1 MTSEATSRAGRR
13 GIGRMAN
20 RVGSVEADASIGRF
34 TLRNDAASV
43 MEGILPLKRS
53 GRMDVDPSQTVR
65 DGLIPLLPRLRR
77 LARALAGQV
86 ADADDLVQIVL
97 ERALARAPQWRP
109 DAALD
114 KWVFAIARNAWRDE
128 LRARGRAQHVFTDE
142 EAGVM
147 ACDSASAPAQT
158 LELAAALAAL
168 PPDHREVVA
177 LVLVEGLSYTEA
189 AELLEV
195 PVGTITSRLARA
207 RAALQVRLGSAA

>member
-1 MTSEATSRAGRR
+1 M
-13 GIGRMAN
+13 
-20 RVGSVEADASIGRF
+20 
-34 TLRNDAASV
+34 
-43 MEGILPLKRS
+43 
-53 GRMDVDPSQTVR
+53 DPSKAVR
-65 DGLIPLLPRLRR
+65 EGLIPLLPRLRR

-97 ERALARAPQWRP
+97 ERALTRSAQWRP

-128 LRARGRAQHVFTDE
+128 LRARARSHNLFAPE
-142 EAGVM
+142 EAGSS
-147 ACDSASAPAQT
+147 AADSASAPVQK

-177 LVLVEGLSYTEA
+177 LVLVEGLSYSEA

-195 PVGTITSRLARA
+195 PVGTVTSRLARA
-207 RAALQVRLGSAA
+207 RAALQAYLGSAT